1 MSAII
6 ALAGECPVGRQVS
19 YILASQGGGGGSGG
33 GGAFKHDQSRQLC
46 CRSSAS

>member
-6 ALAGECPVGRQVS
+6 ALVGECPCGRQVS
-19 YILASQGGGGGSGG
+19 YILASQGGGGSGG